1 MILLGL
7 AGHAGAGKD
16 TVADYLVTKY
26 GFVKFSFSDA
36 LYREVAAAY
45 GLESEDLLRDRD
57 TKDTP
62 QSILALENCNN
73 AGFVAIAT
81 DELEKRSVISA
92 GKYQSLSPR
101 QVLQLWGTEYR
112 RALDANYWVQQAED
126 WIAAVWGIF
135 QYPEQRPQ
143 FFVNTSVRFPN
154 ERAWVRKFQNGNVWH
169 IRRAGLTPVN
179 SHVSETPLEVL
190 DHERE
195 LFNNDT
201 VDRLYKGVEL
211 LLSTQAKFVRVEPML
226 VEEPSALGHSDNRLL
241 TSTAPL
247 AEGETFNFEP
257 GDGSIDVNPARS
269 ISRMDCAADS
279 DVPQEK

>member
-16 TVADYLVTKY
+16 TVADFLASKY

-36 LYREVAAAY
+36 LYREVAEAY
-45 GLESEDLLRDRD
+45 GLHEDDLRDRA
-57 TKDTP
+57 TKDVP
-62 QSILALENCNN
+62 QGYLAPDNCSD
-73 AGFVAIAT
+73 AGFVSIAIA
-81 DELEKRSVISA
+81 ELDKLSA
-92 GKYQSLSPR
+92 VSGGRYQSLSPR
-101 QVLQLWGTEYR
+101 QVLQWWGTEYR
-112 RALDANYWVQQAED
+112 RAQDADYWVKQAEA
-126 WIAAVWGIF
+126 WISSVWGIF

-154 ERAWVRKFQNGNVWH
+154 ERAWVRKFVNGNVWH

-179 SHVSETPLEVL
+179 AHVSETPLEVL

-201 VDRLYKGVEL
+201 IDRLHNGVEL

-226 VEEPSALGHSDNRLL
+226 VEEPSALGHSSTRLPDTL
-241 TSTAPL
+241 P
-247 AEGETFNFEP
+247 EGATFNVEP
-257 GDGSIDVNPARS
+257 GDGSIVVNFPKG
-269 ISRMDCAADS
+269 
-279 DVPQEK
+279 Q